1 MNVQTVPRTALDSYL
16 KLLRVPTDL
25 VLKALSP
32 RNRNGETTPAELVVD
47 RAEAAV
53 RDAVGRV
60 FNDAEL
66 QADARR
72 RRAAAD
78 ERQRA
83 LRLRAAAEHRSEQA
97 DETLGA
103 RQEAAEER
111 REEAADRERT
121 QKQRSEQR
129 RAAESR
135 QLAQAEERKRASVRA
150 QANRAEKA
158 IEDQARGDRLEQLDA
173 EARTLDEEEEALTAR
188 SEAQRL
194 RRAAAETKT
203 QRKRSG

>member
-16 KLLRVPTDL
+16 KLLRVPTNL

-32 RNRNGETTPAELVVD
+32 RNRNGETTGAELAVD

-53 RDAVGRV
+53 RDAVGRA
-60 FNDAEL
+60 FNDPEL

-72 RRAAAD
+72 RRTAAD
-78 ERQRA
+78 ERERA
-83 LRLRAAAEHRSEQA
+83 LKLRAAAEHQSEQA

-103 RQEAAEER
+103 RQEAAEAR
-111 REEAADRERT
+111 RQAAADRERK
-121 QKQRSEQR
+121 QKQRSEAR
-129 RAAESR
+129 GAAESR
-135 QLAQAEERKRASVRA
+135 QLAQAEERKRAAVRA
-150 QANRAEKA
+150 QANQAEKT
-158 IEDQARGDRLEQLDA
+158 IEDQARKDRLEQLDA
-173 EARTLDEEEEALTAR
+173 EARTLQEEEEALTAR
-188 SEAQRL
+188 NEAQRL